1 MTSQYQL
8 PDIEVRGAV
17 SVGPFGT
24 AVDWSG
30 DMVQRARRA
39 MADGHAL
46 ILPDAVA
53 PPLLSRI
60 VQICRNAR
68 YVPEHIGQIGWRM
81 IEEQDRAGNLLR
93 FVLARPAMLRW
104 IEAVSQCDALQSL
117 TGVVAEMVPGT
128 DQRLDWHDDTNAGP
142 ERRLAMVL
150 QLSDGPCEGGVF
162 ELRMKE
168 TGRMLVQQANLP
180 CGSLILFRVDPALSH
195 RVTPVTDGAAR
206 RVFAG
211 WLNG

>member
-1 MTSQYQL
+1 MTSQDQL
-8 PDIEVRGAV
+8 PDIELRGAV

-30 DMVQRARRA
+30 ATLQRARRA

-60 VQICRNAR
+60 ITICHDAH

-81 IEEQDRAGNLLR
+81 IEEQDRAGKLLR

-104 IEAVSQCDALQSL
+104 IEAVSQCGALQSL

-128 DQRLDWHDDTNAGP
+128 GQRLDWHDDTNAGP

-150 QLSDGPCEGGVF
+150 QLSDAPCEGGVF

-168 TGRMLVQQANLP
+168 AERLLVQQANAP
-180 CGSLILFRVDPALSH
+180 VGSLILFRVDPALSH
-195 RVTPVTDGAAR
+195 RVTPVLGGGAR